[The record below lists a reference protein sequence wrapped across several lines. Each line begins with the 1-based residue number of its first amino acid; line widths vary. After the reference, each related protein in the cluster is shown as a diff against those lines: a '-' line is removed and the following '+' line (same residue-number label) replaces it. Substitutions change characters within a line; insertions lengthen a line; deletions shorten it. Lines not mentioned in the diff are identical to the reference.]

1 MARHR
6 HDEEDEGV
14 VVVERGASPVIPF
27 LWGMAVGAAV
37 ALLFAP
43 TSGEELRTNLRLRA
57 RRVKDIAL
65 EKAGELEETLS
76 HGYERARAKV
86 EEEIEEARRHAGDAR
101 QAAKDVV
108 EAGKAAAST
117 AREEL
122 ERRLAEARRARRGGR
137 RPPADEEPVA

>member
-1 MARHR
+1 VARHR
-6 HDEEDEGV
+6 HEDDEDV
-14 VVVERGASPVIPF
+14 VVVERGGSPVFPF

-65 EKAGELEETLS
+65 EKAGELEEKLG
-76 HGYERARAKV
+76 HGYERARARV
-86 EEEIEEARRHAGDAR
+86 EEELDEARHFAGDAR

-108 EAGKAAAST
+108 GAGKAAASS

-122 ERRLAEARRARRGGR
+122 ERRLVEARQARRRAGR
-137 RPPADEEPVA
+137 QKPTDEEPVA